1 MGTYTLGAFCPGSA
15 CSRPSTNSTRL
26 RVACAAHR
34 EARAAS
40 VGSSQYV
47 GPVPSSSPAYRL
59 SVHPS
64 ASPSTHASCRFSLV
78 FLSLP
83 LRPDRLA
90 TSAFPALSYIPSILP
105 ACTCASSSSCFFARP
120 GPYLRPR
127 GPRPASSLHW
137 LALRLAAHLRLP
149 CYPEGSIGPRPEAV
163 VVIIGG
169 QRRRRPL
176 RPLRALLASILVLP
190 LGWRASED
198 APTVPSPALASAPV
212 LSISCDASCTT
223 CFGHSARQVCFGDAP
238 FVPTWHPISTAQ
250 PSIPTLRSW
259 LQSDRDPT
267 GKELRPSHGTVPA
280 VVRLTATARDIQ
292 LSPGPSFA
300 PHARPTPGDIGRAI
314 AQLQDSCRRD
324 EATSGGLG
332 HTTQNIG

>member
-64 ASPSTHASCRFSLV
+64 ASSSTHASCRFSSV

-120 GPYLRPR
+120 GPIYAPEVP
-127 GPRPASSLHW
+127 GPRLLFIGSPSAW
-137 LALRLAAHLRLP
+137 LPIFCWPSFSCAFFIGWPWTFGLRFA
-149 CYPEGSIGPRPEAV
+149 
-163 VVIIGG
+163 IGG
-169 QRRRRPL
+169 V
-176 RPLRALLASILVLP
+176 I
-190 LGWRASED
+190 
-198 APTVPSPALASAPV
+198 
-212 LSISCDASCTT
+212 
-223 CFGHSARQVCFGDAP
+223 
-238 FVPTWHPISTAQ
+238 
-250 PSIPTLRSW
+250 
-259 LQSDRDPT
+259 RD
-267 GKELRPSHGTVPA
+267 
-280 VVRLTATARDIQ
+280 
-292 LSPGPSFA
+292 
-300 PHARPTPGDIGRAI
+300 
-314 AQLQDSCRRD
+314 
-324 EATSGGLG
+324 
-332 HTTQNIG
+332 